1 MFLSQYLGVH
11 TGSGSVGV
19 KSPKG
24 GSGVPSAAY
33 VGVSPGGVAM
43 LVELVAVLVVL
54 GCGVGLGGGL
64 TTASSWVS
72 SLWVLSSFL
81 LP

>member
-1 MFLSQYLGVH
+1 
-11 TGSGSVGV
+11 
-19 KSPKG
+19 
-24 GSGVPSAAY
+24 
-33 VGVSPGGVAM
+33 M
-43 LVELVAVLVVL
+43 LVELVAVLVAL